1 MNKIIGTF
9 LLGALV
15 AVSVPLAQAQSRT
28 TGGIKFYAQP
38 SVIVAFPGSDFDSAV
53 GGALALGVDLGTAH
67 SFELEV
73 THFQTQAK
81 NFSWVKFDFT
91 PVMVGYKYHIP
102 LAQNLSWQI
111 GASVGAMF
119 EKARIAYY
127 YWGFR
132 GSQTAL
138 AGALQSGIAYAFSQN
153 VSLDLGAKVQYSS
166 NTDITTSGSMAMLS
180 LGLKF
185 RF

>member
-1 MNKIIGTF
+1 MNKKIGALF
-9 LLGALV
+9 LGALV
-15 AVSVPLAQAQSRT
+15 AVSVPLAEAQART
-28 TGGIKFYAQP
+28 TGGMTFYAQP

-53 GGALALGVDLGTAH
+53 GGALALGVNLNEVN

-81 NFSWVKFDFT
+81 HNSWAKFEFT
-91 PVMVGYKYHIP
+91 PVMVGYKYRIP
-102 LAQNLSWQI
+102 LTPNLSWQV
-111 GASVGAMF
+111 GASAGAMF
-119 EKARIAYY
+119 EKARIAY

-138 AGALQSGIAYAFSQN
+138 AGAVQSGIAYAMSEN
-153 VSLDLGAKVQYSS
+153 VSLDLSAKVQYSA
-166 NTDITTSGSMAMLS
+166 NTNITTSGSMAIVS